1 MKLGILV
8 QFCMLNKVGRGS
20 HLTNAPVAA
29 NCSNFGHLL
38 LQTAVE
44 ARFSHGIPYNLGIST
59 LGYRTVTW
67 QSLINLLQP
76 KMLQQV
82 APNMG
87 NVSKKHY
94 IQLKRQN
101 FVLELYDIIV
111 LTNCPLS
118 KLHQYAAASC
128 FKYEFCHC

>member
-1 MKLGILV
+1 MQPAKCEQSMKLGILV
-8 QFCMLNKVGRGS
+8 QFCMLNNLGRGS
-20 HLTNAPVAA
+20 HVTNAPVAA

-76 KMLQQV
+76 EVLQQV
-82 APNMG
+82 AANMSNG
-87 NVSKKHY
+87 G
-94 IQLKRQN
+94 
-101 FVLELYDIIV
+101 
-111 LTNCPLS
+111 
-118 KLHQYAAASC
+118 
-128 FKYEFCHC
+128 

>member
-59 LGYRTVTW
+59 LGYRTVSW
-67 QSLINLLQP
+67 QSWINLLQP
-76 KMLQQV
+76 IVLLQV
-82 APNMG
+82 AANMSIDG
-87 NVSKKHY
+87 EMNN
-94 IQLKRQN
+94 IQ
-101 FVLELYDIIV
+101 
-111 LTNCPLS
+111 
-118 KLHQYAAASC
+118 
-128 FKYEFCHC
+128 

>member
-8 QFCMLNKVGRGS
+8 QFCMLNNLGRGT

-44 ARFSHGIPYNLGIST
+44 ARFSHGISYDLGISI
-59 LGYRTVTW
+59 LGYSTVSW

-76 KMLQQV
+76 EVLQQV
-82 APNMG
+82 AANISNG
-87 NVSKKHY
+87 
-94 IQLKRQN
+94 
-101 FVLELYDIIV
+101 
-111 LTNCPLS
+111 C
-118 KLHQYAAASC
+118 
-128 FKYEFCHC
+128 